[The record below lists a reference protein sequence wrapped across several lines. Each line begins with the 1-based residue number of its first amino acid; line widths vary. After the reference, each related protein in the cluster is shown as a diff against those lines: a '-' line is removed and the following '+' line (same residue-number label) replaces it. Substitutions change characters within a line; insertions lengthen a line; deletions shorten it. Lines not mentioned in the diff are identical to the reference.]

1 LGEGGKNTR
10 IRCNFSKHK
19 AFLDHFAMLCTR
31 HNLASFF
38 RPHSDSDWT
47 IHSKWNCVQ
56 ADCVISLA
64 KGEGWG
70 QIPREA
76 WARGVPTIISDIPAW
91 EDVPRRDGKLFVV
104 ASRGKLK
111 ATYGFTSE
119 DTGSF
124 LEPDFVAAQKVM
136 KDVHRILAGRAR
148 KPPVLPGPVSWEK
161 AGEVYRREL
170 NKTVI
175 VFAKVR
181 RETRSLSRQ
190 LDLQIRK
197 HAFPVRRSE
206 VHNLMF

>member
-1 LGEGGKNTR
+1 
-10 IRCNFSKHK
+10 
-19 AFLDHFAMLCTR
+19 M
-31 HNLASFF
+31 NLASFF